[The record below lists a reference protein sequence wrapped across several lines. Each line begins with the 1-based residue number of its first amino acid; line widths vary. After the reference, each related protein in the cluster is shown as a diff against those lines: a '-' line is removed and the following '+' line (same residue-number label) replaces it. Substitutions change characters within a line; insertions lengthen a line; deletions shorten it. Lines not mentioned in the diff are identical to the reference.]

1 MDGKKNRQ
9 VVVSM
14 DSPST
19 TLPSYQLNYLPYT
32 QQSKKVAIW
41 KLGCPTYYMVGV
53 KDKGRFCLQLF
64 TSSKEASFPRGNRLL
79 ARKWPS

>member
-9 VVVSM
+9 MVVSM
-14 DSPST
+14 DYPST

-32 QQSKKVAIW
+32 QQSKKMAIW
-41 KLGCPTYYMVGV
+41 KLGCPTYYMGSV

-64 TSSKEASFPRGNRLL
+64 TSSKEASFPWGTRLS
-79 ARKWPS
+79 PSKGLS